1 MQPGLVAT
9 LRVALGIAEQSLRPM
24 RPGFF
29 CGKAAKK
36 CAKMTSM
43 IEKK

>member
-1 MQPGLVAT
+1 VRSNREGRNPRKA
-9 LRVALGIAEQSLRPM
+9 R
-24 RPGFF
+24 FF